1 MVYGFFYQQVAFF
14 RIFFVILQNIME
26 TQNKEIIG
34 EHYIDT
40 ASLLANKG
48 VKLPK
53 VLVGLIDRL
62 LHVGELNAGIYTLRD
77 YEGLD
82 FVHKFLESDDPH
94 CLGTTTEIVGAEN
107 IPAEGNPIVAGN
119 HPLGGPDGLAL
130 MGSVGRYRKDILFP
144 VNDFLMYL
152 PGLRSLFVPID
163 KVHRNAGYTSGLEE
177 AFAGQNTLLYFPA
190 GACSRRQKG
199 EIKDLEWK
207 PTFVKKAIR
216 YQRDIVPF
224 YFDARN
230 SNRFYRIAN
239 LRKRLGIKF
248 SFEMALLPGEMYGQK
263 GNTFHL
269 TIGKPIPWQTF
280 DANHSAR
287 EWAAMLREHTYRL
300 KDDPNAEFKDVKIKK

>member
-1 MVYGFFYQQVAFF
+1 
-14 RIFFVILQNIME
+14 ME
-26 TQNKEIIG
+26 PENKEIIG
-34 EHYIDT
+34 EHYIDIERI
-40 ASLLANKG
+40 LATKG

-53 VLVGLIDRL
+53 FVVALIEKI
-62 LHVGELNAGIYTLRD
+62 LHVKQLNAGIYTLRD
-77 YEGLD
+77 KEGLD
-82 FVHKFLESDDPH
+82 FVHEFLEGTGPH
-94 CLGTTTEIVGAEN
+94 CLATNTIVIGAEHM
-107 IPAEGNPIVAGN
+107 PATGNPIVAGN

-130 MGSVGRYRKDILFP
+130 IGAVGRYRKDIIFP

-163 KVHRNAGYTSGLEE
+163 KVNRNTSTVAGLEA
-177 AFAGQNTLLYFPA
+177 AFAGSNTLLYFPA

-207 PTFVKKAIR
+207 STFVKKAVR

-230 SNRFYRIAN
+230 SNRFYNIAN

-248 SFEMALLPGEMYGQK
+248 GFEMALLPGEMYAQR
-263 GNTFHL
+263 GNTFRL
-269 TIGKPIPWQTF
+269 VIGTPIPWQTF
-280 DANHSAR
+280 DGRRPAR

-300 KDDPNAEFKDVKIKK
+300 KDAPDAVFRAKS